1 MRAPL
6 RALSAAALSL
16 QTPTLLPQHC
26 RVVHRR
32 CCSIRAAHAASVVQ
46 EIYERAAQGDLDGA
60 AAAMDL
66 LTADDVGLVAGGTG
80 SKPGS
85 PIGYH
90 HVHADDGLSM
100 GIFVIPAGGEIP
112 LHDHPGMSVLSKLL
126 FGSLRVTAYDMPDAP
141 PPARSLFG
149 RLGGKERTLACAGPP
164 SVRTVSAPCET
175 LRLDPVAG
183 NIHSFR
189 ALEHTAIFDVLTPPY
204 NDFDGRS
211 CHYYE
216 EAGPASGDGVVSLR
230 EVPWPSSLRV
240 VNRPFGGPAVR
251 F

>member
-1 MRAPL
+1 MGLMVRSSSGLQRRRRRA
-6 RALSAAALSL
+6 R
-16 QTPTLLPQHC
+16 
-26 RVVHRR
+26 RVAVAVGAHLVFQQPK
-32 CCSIRAAHAASVVQ
+32 SGAAHAASVVQ

-175 LRLDPVAG
+175 LRLDPGFTRAHVCLG
-183 NIHSFR
+183 IPLETNPYLCFTILENIMK
-189 ALEHTAIFDVLTPPY
+189 IK
-204 NDFDGRS
+204 
-211 CHYYE
+211 
-216 EAGPASGDGVVSLR
+216 
-230 EVPWPSSLRV
+230 
-240 VNRPFGGPAVR
+240 
-251 F
+251 

>member
-1 MRAPL
+1 M
-6 RALSAAALSL
+6 LSIDAAAPFAPR
-16 QTPTLLPQHC
+16 TPPPSF
-26 RVVHRR
+26 RR
-32 CCSIRAAHAASVVQ
+32 FTSA
-46 EIYERAAQGDLDGA
+46 AAQGDLDA
-60 AAAMDL
+60 LCAAMDL

-149 RLGGKERTLACAGPP
+149 RLGGKERTTRLRRPTIRPHRQRA
-164 SVRTVSAPCET
+164 VRDAPARPGRGQHPLVPRARAHGD
-175 LRLDPVAG
+175 LR
-183 NIHSFR
+183 R
-189 ALEHTAIFDVLTPPY
+189 ADAAVH
-204 NDFDGRS
+204 DFDGRS